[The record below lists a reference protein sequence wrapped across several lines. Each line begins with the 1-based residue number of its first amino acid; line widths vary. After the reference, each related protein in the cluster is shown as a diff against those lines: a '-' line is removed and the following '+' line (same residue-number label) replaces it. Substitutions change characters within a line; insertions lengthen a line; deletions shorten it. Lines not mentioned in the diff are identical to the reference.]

1 MFFKVFNENLEENG
15 YSYKEGHNIYPKAS
29 ESGKDYNKFLFTDE
43 RGIID
48 QFWRNSKIAR
58 VTIPSDE
65 VVVSFSQG
73 NYYASEIVIEEIRDI
88 YTVDTFNWLEE
99 QGIDVYKD
107 IDGLLQCAVL
117 NGKLDIIQYLIEKLA
132 YVNTGSEMAVSL
144 RNAAPLSIAALR
156 GDPEIIDY
164 LISEGANVYGNKN
177 HVLYYAVGSEKT
189 NIVDQLLNAGADIHA
204 GDDAALYIA
213 YLTGD
218 FNMSKHL
225 LKKGAR
231 LKAVEKKLLKKAIL
245 RKNTELIKQLL
256 EDGANI
262 RVYEY
267 ALESAIYSKDISIL
281 KCVVEAGA
289 DIHAGNDYIFY
300 TAIRT
305 KNLDIIKYLLKAGIN
320 IRKQDDFLACAVETG
335 DIEIVKFLYKKGAS
349 KKDTKDKALYAALGL
364 KEGILEKEYR
374 YEEYLY
380 CPEKYNRKFDFEM
393 LNFLVDAGADINI
406 KNNYLLFIAVRYKN
420 MELAKT
426 LLDKGTWIESRDGY
440 IVRQNG
446 VKDYLDIVKFMVEAG
461 FDVNILLKYALEKKH
476 VETVK
481 YLLDCGANIYEEV
494 KAYDF
499 GEETDG
505 KHMDG
510 SSKGNVSLRCPLM
523 TIIKKGDM
531 ELIKY
536 LVEMGVDVHANDY
549 LAFRLAV
556 KNNQVELAKYLLSIG
571 ADVHVRNECAL
582 YYAIENGYNEIVNV
596 LLDAGADPN
605 DIDPYILYPAIKDE
619 KYDLIDSLV
628 GNGVNLHDDNEG
640 LLRLAAENDEI
651 KVLSYLLE
659 NKADIHACNDE
670 VLKTAVE
677 NGSIET
683 VNFLLSFGADIH
695 VDNDW
700 LLRYAVRKE
709 KYKLTECLLKGGANV
724 HVDHDYPLF
733 QAVQYRNYEITNLLI
748 AYGADVQAR
757 NKSILS
763 KANNHDIT
771 QFLIMKGA
779 DNMGVLD

>member
-132 YVNTGSEMAVSL
+132 YVNTESEMAVSL

-156 GDPEIIDY
+156 GDSEIIDY

-189 NIVDQLLNAGADIHA
+189 NIVDQLLN
-204 GDDAALYIA
+204 
-213 YLTGD
+213 
-218 FNMSKHL
+218 
-225 LKKGAR
+225 
-231 LKAVEKKLLKKAIL
+231 
-245 RKNTELIKQLL
+245 
-256 EDGANI
+256 
-262 RVYEY
+262 
-267 ALESAIYSKDISIL
+267 
-281 KCVVEAGA
+281 AGA

-510 SSKGNVSLRCPLM
+510 SFKGNVSLRCPLM

-571 ADVHVRNECAL
+571 ADVHVRNEYAL

-640 LLRLAAENDEI
+640 LLRLAAKNDEI

-670 VLKTAVE
+670 ALKTAVE

-683 VNFLLSFGADIH
+683 VNCLLSFGADIH

-709 KYKLTECLLKGGANV
+709 KYKITECLLKGGANV

-733 QAVQYRNYEITNLLI
+733 QAVQYRNYEITKLLI